1 MACEGL
7 CSVLRCVAGVV
18 ERIVG
23 VVVLACSAWFVHA
36 VTNGD
41 PCRVGA
47 GPGGCSGEELF
58 WCVVGV
64 PRYRGVRF
72 GAVEPWGYRCVGLW
86 WWVDCG
92 VVVVACYEV

>member
-1 MACEGL
+1 MEDVGCVWVWVVACEGL

-23 VVVLACSAWFVHA
+23 VLVLACSAWLVHA
-36 VTNGD
+36 VTDGD

-58 WCVVGV
+58 GRVVRV
-64 PRYRGVRF
+64 PRYRGVRV
-72 GAVEPWGYRCVGLW
+72 GALEPWGYPCIGLW
-86 WWVDCG
+86 Q
-92 VVVVACYEV
+92 